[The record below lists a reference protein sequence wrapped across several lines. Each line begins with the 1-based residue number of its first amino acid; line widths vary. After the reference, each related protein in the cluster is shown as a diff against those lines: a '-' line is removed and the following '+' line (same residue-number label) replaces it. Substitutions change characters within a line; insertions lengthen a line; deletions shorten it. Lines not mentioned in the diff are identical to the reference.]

1 MMLCNKT
8 ERTTAEAKVFV
19 NNYRYEDRKLQNLND
34 QVGLCKQRIHVEITS
49 LFTGT
54 DGRFI
59 LVVVTLGR
67 DNFQIFNNWLAN
79 ITTSSVL
86 CIITFLLH
94 IIYINRTLWHR
105 IIHLKYGPWVMSA
118 TQYSE
123 MLCLSPSI
131 YN

>member
-1 MMLCNKT
+1 M
-8 ERTTAEAKVFV
+8 TAEAKVFV

-34 QVGLCKQRIHVEITS
+34 HVGLCKQRIHVEITS

-94 IIYINRTLWHR
+94 INYINRTL
-105 IIHLKYGPWVMSA
+105 
-118 TQYSE
+118 
-123 MLCLSPSI
+123 
-131 YN
+131 

>member
-1 MMLCNKT
+1 MMLCNKS
-8 ERTTAEAKVFV
+8 ERMTAEAKVFV

-67 DNFQIFNNWLAN
+67 DNFQIF
-79 ITTSSVL
+79 ITTGLQISLPHQFFASLHSCWTSSIPAEH
-86 CIITFLLH
+86 CDI
-94 IIYINRTLWHR
+94 
-105 IIHLKYGPWVMSA
+105 
-118 TQYSE
+118 E
-123 MLCLSPSI
+123 
-131 YN
+131 